1 MKVILQ
7 QDVNNLGEEGDVIA
21 VANGYGRNYLLPQKL
36 AVMHNA
42 SNLALLA
49 ARRKGIEKRK
59 DQKRQDALSLK
70 QRLEN
75 EELVI
80 NMNAGANGKLFGSVT
95 SATIME
101 ALEKVG
107 LTIEKK
113 RIEVP
118 ENTIKTTGNFTVRIR
133 LYGNEDADLTVSVR
147 SEAKT
152 AEVAAEAQK
161 AQATKAEVKA
171 EAPEPVAAPVSAEV
185 AQAASEELTQEAPTE
200 AVVEA
205 SITEELVDTAD
216 AEAGLV
222 TESES
227 DSADSAEAAEATE
240 TADELEEKE

>member
-21 VANGYGRNYLLPQKL
+21 VADGYGRNFLLPRKL

-42 SNLALLA
+42 SNLALLE

-59 DQKRQDALSLK
+59 EQKRQDALSLK
-70 QRLEN
+70 QRLES

-80 NMNAGANGKLFGSVT
+80 TMNAGANGKLFGSVT

-147 SEAKT
+147 PDSKSPAVGGETQAAQPSKAREPEPAVAPVADEIDTEASGEVET
-152 AEVAAEAQK
+152 EAEPEVETEAEADV
-161 AQATKAEVKA
+161 E
-171 EAPEPVAAPVSAEV
+171 
-185 AQAASEELTQEAPTE
+185 TE
-200 AVVEA
+200 AVAETEA
-205 SITEELVDTAD
+205 LAEESAD
-216 AEAGLV
+216 A
-222 TESES
+222 S
-227 DSADSAEAAEATE
+227 DE
-240 TADELEEKE
+240 ELEEKE

>member
-7 QDVNNLGEEGDVIA
+7 QDVNNLGEEGDVVA
-21 VANGYGRNYLLPQKL
+21 VADGYGRNYLLPRKL
-36 AVMHNA
+36 AVMHST

-59 DQKRQDALSLK
+59 EQKRQDALSLK

-107 LTIEKK
+107 LSIEKK

-118 ENTIKTTGNFTVRIR
+118 ENTIKTTGNFTVRVR

-147 SEAKT
+147 SESKAGEVTGEAKKAPSPT
-152 AEVAAEAQK
+152 SSEAESAAA
-161 AQATKAEVKA
+161 
-171 EAPEPVAAPVSAEV
+171 PVAAAAPAEPSAAAVAPVAEEV
-185 AQAASEELTQEAPTE
+185 APNPTSATGNDSSEAEEVDETTE
-200 AVVEA
+200 
-205 SITEELVDTAD
+205 DM
-216 AEAGLV
+216 
-222 TESES
+222 
-227 DSADSAEAAEATE
+227 
-240 TADELEEKE
+240 EEKE

>member
-21 VANGYGRNYLLPQKL
+21 VADGYGRNYLLPQKL

-59 DQKRQDALSLK
+59 EQKRQDALSLK
-70 QRLEN
+70 QRLES

-107 LTIEKK
+107 ITIEKK

-118 ENTIKTTGNFTVRIR
+118 ENTIKTTGNFTVRVR
-133 LYGNEDADLTVSVR
+133 LYGNEDADVTVSVR
-147 SEAKT
+147 SENKT
-152 AEVAAEAQK
+152 GEAAADTKNAQPVKVESTEAAAAASDEVAADATPEA
-161 AQATKAEVKA
+161 AV
-171 EAPEPVAAPVSAEV
+171 
-185 AQAASEELTQEAPTE
+185 EE
-200 AVVEA
+200 
-205 SITEELVDTAD
+205 SSTEETSSSI
-216 AEAGLV
+216 
-222 TESES
+222 ESES
-227 DSADSAEAAEATE
+227 ISETGSEDAAEASN
-240 TADELEEKE
+240 ELEEKE

>member
-21 VANGYGRNYLLPQKL
+21 VADGYGRNYLLPQKL

-59 DQKRQDALSLK
+59 EQKRQDALSLK
-70 QRLEN
+70 QRLES

-107 LTIEKK
+107 ITIEKK

-118 ENTIKTTGNFTVRIR
+118 ENTIKTTGNFTVRVR
-133 LYGNEDADLTVSVR
+133 LYGNEDADVTVSVR
-147 SEAKT
+147 SENKTGEAAADTKNAQPAKVEST
-152 AEVAAEAQK
+152 EAAAAASDEVAADATPEA
-161 AQATKAEVKA
+161 AV
-171 EAPEPVAAPVSAEV
+171 
-185 AQAASEELTQEAPTE
+185 EE
-200 AVVEA
+200 
-205 SITEELVDTAD
+205 SSTEETSSSI
-216 AEAGLV
+216 
-222 TESES
+222 ESES
-227 DSADSAEAAEATE
+227 ISETGSEDAAEASN
-240 TADELEEKE
+240 ELEEKE